1 MVSKYDAII
10 LGGGKAGKTLA
21 MDLAKSG
28 QHVAMVEDNQI
39 GGTCINVACIP
50 TKTLVKSAKIAH
62 YCRTA
67 QAYGLQ
73 ANLEPVDFKALR
85 ARKQA
90 VVKAMRDANLKQFL
104 DSGMDLLLGR
114 GRFVDYKTIE
124 VTFGQPHE
132 GKKTEQITAD
142 RIFINTGALPFI
154 PPISGLSQVHYHTN
168 DTLMNIDYLPAHLII
183 IGGGYIGLEFAQIF
197 RRFGSQVTV
206 IEAAP
211 VFLAREDRDVAEQ
224 VQTMLQHE
232 GVQFLIDAKIN
243 QVIKEGK
250 QVVFDV
256 YHAGQSVNV
265 SGSDIL
271 VAVGRIPNTAG
282 LDLDRTGVAVDERGF
297 VKVNDY
303 LETAVEGIWVLG
315 DVKGGAQFT
324 HLSWDDYRL
333 VKYNLTHPGN
343 KRGAHGRLIPYSVFL
358 DPELARLG
366 MTETEA
372 RQSGRAIK
380 VAKIQAAMI
389 PRAKTQG
396 ETTGMLKAVID
407 ADTDEI
413 LGVSILC
420 AEAGEM
426 LGVIQVAMEMKLPYH
441 ALRDMMFAHPT
452 MVEGINIWFGHVH

>member
-1 MVSKYDAII
+1 
-10 LGGGKAGKTLA
+10 
-21 MDLAKSG
+21 
-28 QHVAMVEDNQI
+28 
-39 GGTCINVACIP
+39 
-50 TKTLVKSAKIAH
+50 
-62 YCRTA
+62 
-67 QAYGLQ
+67 
-73 ANLEPVDFKALR
+73 
-85 ARKQA
+85 
-90 VVKAMRDANLKQFL
+90 
-104 DSGMDLLLGR
+104 
-114 GRFVDYKTIE
+114 
-124 VTFGQPHE
+124 
-132 GKKTEQITAD
+132 
-142 RIFINTGALPFI
+142 
-154 PPISGLSQVHYHTN
+154 
-168 DTLMNIDYLPAHLII
+168 MNIDYLPAHLII

-303 LETAVEGIWVLG
+303 LETAVEGIWALG

-343 KRGAHGRLIPYSVFL
+343 KRGAHGRLIPYTVFL

-452 MVEGINIWFGHVH
+452 MVEGINIWFGHVHQG